1 MIWAFLI
8 SFWQFSVS
16 LKKLFFSVFYACSE
30 KTESTQFKFF
40 CQNKSKDNFPI
51 LGKWISCV
59 LEYWTNNLYPKIEE
73 LLNQSFLHSIPVAPN
88 IDSTQCTSVG
98 SPVYSKLSV
107 WADSR
112 VPAQQS
118 VWKIIRRLFWS
129 SLPPFK
135 FPDNGWCWWAYQWF
149 RKGSY

>member
-1 MIWAFLI
+1 MNIFQKFLAVFSKFEEVVLF
-8 SFWQFSVS
+8 SFLRLFWKNWVNSVQVFFVKTSQNLIFQFWM
-16 LKKLFFSVFYACSE
+16 
-30 KTESTQFKFF
+30 
-40 CQNKSKDNFPI
+40 
-51 LGKWISCV
+51 WISCV
-59 LEYWTNNLYPKIEE
+59 LENWINNLYPKIEE

-112 VPAQQS
+112 APAQQS